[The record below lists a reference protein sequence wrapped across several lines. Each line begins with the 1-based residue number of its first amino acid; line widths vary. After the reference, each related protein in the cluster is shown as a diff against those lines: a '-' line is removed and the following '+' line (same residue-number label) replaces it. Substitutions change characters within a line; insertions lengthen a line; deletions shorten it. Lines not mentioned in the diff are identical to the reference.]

1 MSYSL
6 WLMVHLLGVIVWVG
20 GMFFAH
26 FALRPAAVEVLQ
38 PPQRLALLAA
48 ALGRFFKWVAISI
61 ALILISGVAIMMLF
75 LGSGA
80 RLGPHIHAMT
90 TLGLIMMLIFGHIR
104 FAGFKRLLAAVAAQD
119 WAAGAAAMAQ
129 IRRLVLVNLVLG
141 LITTVIVFVGRG
153 WT

>member
-26 FALRPAAVEVLQ
+26 FALRPAAAEVLQ
-38 PPQRLALLAA
+38 PPQRLPLLAA
-48 ALGRFFKWVAISI
+48 ALGRFFKWVALSI
-61 ALILISGVAIMMLF
+61 ALILISGVAIMILF
-75 LGSGA
+75 LGNGA

-119 WAAGAAAMAQ
+119 WSAGAAAMAQ

>member
-6 WLMVHLLGVIVWVG
+6 WLLVHLIGVIVWVG

-26 FALRPAAVEVLQ
+26 VALRPAAAEVLQ
-38 PPQRLALLAA
+38 PPQRLPLLAA
-48 ALGRFFKWVAISI
+48 ALGRFFKWVAVSI
-61 ALILISGVAIMMLF
+61 ALILVSGGAIMMLF
-75 LGSGA
+75 LGNGA

-119 WAAGAAAMAQ
+119 WPAGGAAMAQ